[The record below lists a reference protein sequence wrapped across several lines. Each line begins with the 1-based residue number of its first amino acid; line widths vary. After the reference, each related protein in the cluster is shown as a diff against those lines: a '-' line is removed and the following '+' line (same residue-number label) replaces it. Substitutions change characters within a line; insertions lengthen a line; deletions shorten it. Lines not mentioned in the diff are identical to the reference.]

1 MNKYEAPENHI
12 YYNGAD
18 KAKVLF
24 ANELPKDYVLVDT
37 TKYNISDTVE
47 DGLTTEFWENIQQK
61 GEREDYSYAFCNS
74 SYKALKPLYPIKAT
88 NVMYMFMNCSALSD
102 AGNILVHITSE
113 KPNMM
118 YVCANC
124 SSMINAPIFNFINAP
139 IVKTYTSMYASCYN
153 VNNVKVYWGDGSAD
167 AVTQRNACQNM
178 FFKCW
183 NLKDID
189 FGNAETGS
197 PTKLDLSY
205 SEDLT
210 IESVQSLLTS
220 LKTIPAGSAG
230 TYEIILATKTV
241 KSLPEGILTGFNNKG
256 WTIKQQT
263 RERPTTESEE
273 Q

>member
-1 MNKYEAPENHI
+1 MNKYEAPENYI

-18 KAKVLF
+18 KAKILF
-24 ANELPKDYVLVDT
+24 AEEIPKEYVLVDT
-37 TKYNISDTVE
+37 TKYNISDTVT
-47 DGLTTEFWENIQQK
+47 DGLSEEFWNNIQQY
-61 GEREDYSYAFCNS
+61 GERVDYSYAFCNS
-74 SYKALKPLYPIKAT
+74 AYTALSPLYPIKAT
-88 NVMYMFMNCSALSD
+88 NAMYMFMNCSVLSD
-102 AGNILVHITSE
+102 AGNILINITSE

-124 SSMINAPIFNFINAP
+124 GSMTTAPIFNFINAP

-153 VNNVKVYWGDGSAD
+153 VNNVKVYWGDGSED

-189 FGNAETGS
+189 FGAEETGS

-210 IESVQSLLTS
+210 MASVQSLLSS
-220 LKTIPAGSAG
+220 LKTIPTGSAG
-230 TYEIILATKTV
+230 TYEITLSSKTV
-241 KSLPEGILTGFNNKG
+241 ENLTDDILTGFSNKG
-256 WTIKQQT
+256 WTIKQET
-263 RERPTTESEE
+263 RERPSVESEE
-273 Q
+273 